1 MNDDA
6 VVKIM
11 QSLGL
16 DYSPAIQSTIKFEKS
31 IADLNKQLAQLKAI
45 AIQSA
50 NDINKAFSSQFGIS
64 ANNKII
70 FDQFGKPLKIIKE
83 EAKAT
88 SSHMKDM
95 AKNIS
100 IVQLE
105 QMKAQAAA
113 IQQRVATKELSQE
126 YGVQA
131 ATIREQLNI
140 LQARLQAEG
149 KLTAEEVK
157 QTQQLKEQL
166 DILRHQTR
174 AAVADD
180 IREHPSTFGQE
191 WERRSS
197 WFLTGAL
204 FYGTINAAK
213 EAQQTIKDVEM
224 GMIEIARVMQDS
236 SFVFDEYRDKLF
248 QLGIQYGHTFD
259 NVQQI
264 ALRWAQSGYNVADS
278 LKLTETS
285 LLALNTAELDA
296 KQATEAMIGIMS
308 QWQLQA
314 EDMALVLD
322 KINITADRNAIT
334 SQDLVDGL
342 LRASSAAKIMNLSID
357 ETIALL
363 TVMRE
368 ASGRTGREVGNA
380 LNSILSYIQRPSSI
394 NLLESMGIEV
404 FEDEAKTRFRNV
416 MEIFKDIAA
425 QWDTASDTLKDGFV
439 QAADDAGLFSEELA
453 VALGLQEQFTDLQK
467 RDIAQASAGVY
478 RRNYFI
484 SMIERLNNTQKV
496 LNDLM
501 EAEGYAMRE
510 NAATM
515 ESLEKKQESLKASV
529 ERLAVAIGEAGVA
542 GALKAMADGG
552 TAAINAINDLPKP
565 MRDLVLATTSTFVA
579 VKTLELGMKTF
590 GIQIPGITQ
599 IIASLT
605 SGTWSLTAALK
616 AGAAGIG
623 AFISANAPLLALSAA
638 IGGIVAIT
646 NAIKKQREEAEKA
659 IEVFNK
665 QKDVYNE
672 VNSLL
677 PVYENLAKK
686 TNLTVEENQKLIETK
701 ERLIELLPESKKFID
716 DENLSLEEQIG
727 IIKDLNEVELDRLR
741 INAQKVISDNSAT
754 YEKDKKRL
762 ENLKKLY
769 EENMQL
775 LKDLQ
780 RIELRHMRGDET
792 VILSP
797 EQMELLKVLP
807 EELEKM
813 SREIDELTEK
823 TTAYENAVE
832 TLEMIMN
839 DIGKTMDDT
848 RDSARALGDI
858 VFDTTSAYEGL
869 YKSIREATDDIKI
882 LNQAIHDVKNG
893 QSLSADTIL
902 DLVEK
907 YHLSIDAIKKTK
919 DGYTVEI
926 AALEDLRQA
935 KIKTAIAG
943 AEAAMSDALAVKR
956 QIESNIK
963 NYGLEIEQLGN
974 LVAVRKALSQDTAGW
989 RKRLTMERVEEI
1001 GFEQAVL
1008 EAQEQHIQE
1017 GLALAIEYNKVL
1029 DEIEEIQKR
1038 SQFLQSLISDPY
1050 YGVSTSR
1057 KDKTY
1062 DKTYEN
1068 KALDEALKLLE
1079 HRKRISEETQDTIK
1093 AEIAELYRINSLYVK
1108 TVEERMNMAER
1119 IYAAEKRLRD
1129 RTLQD
1134 SINWINEMKSLGK
1147 LSIEEEIAAWE
1158 RVRKNQSDNAEAVK
1172 QATINLYRLR
1182 NQLMTESYSREENYI
1197 KHLTKLGI
1205 LSVEEQIEKY
1215 RQLYQYKANS
1225 LQEEQARV
1233 ENLFDLYKRLISDQ
1247 QRTIKVAHD
1256 ERISQIEE
1264 EAERR
1269 KQAQKQIIEGIEK
1282 ELELLNRQEQEY
1294 DHEKRMA
1301 DLREQLAYWQV
1312 RTSEQARQK
1321 VAEITKQIEEEERK
1335 YAVELRRQE
1344 LEEKKKLAQEE
1355 IDNIEARTK
1364 EEREKLEKA
1373 YNEIEIA
1380 FDEHSIN
1387 MIALAAT
1394 MWSGAYEEFEKNYL
1408 IPIQNALRNM
1418 DLDTVDSIL
1427 SGVDDFAQD
1436 VFNRTYNTTN
1446 AQVYRLANQILE
1458 YKRQYEYGGD
1468 KSAAERA
1475 KPIYAEL
1482 EKLNPY
1488 VAEVLHRSNTKQAE
1502 EFIKSLPRM
1511 HTGGKTLSYGAVYMK
1526 PGELVFPPDLS
1537 IKLEGLIKALYHRP
1551 INQTSTITDN
1561 RKDVRIDTLLNI
1573 ENNYMEDEVDSEIL
1587 SRNLQRALASLI

>member
-50 NDINKAFSSQFGIS
+50 NDINKAFSSQFGMS

-83 EAKAT
+83 EAKET

-131 ATIREQLNI
+131 TTLRDQLNI
-140 LQARLQAEG
+140 IQARLQAEG

-248 QLGIQYGHTFD
+248 QLGIQYGQTFD

-296 KQATEAMIGIMS
+296 TQATEAMIGIMS

-314 EDMALVLD
+314 EDMALVMD
-322 KINITADRNAIT
+322 KINITADRNSIT

-342 LRASSAAKIMNLSID
+342 LRASSAARIMNLSID

-394 NLLESMGIEV
+394 NLLESMGIEM

-416 MEIFKDIAA
+416 MEVFKDIEA

-478 RRNYFI
+478 RRNYYI
-484 SMIERLNNTQKV
+484 SMIERLNDTQKV

-529 ERLAVAIGEAGVA
+529 ERLAVAIGEAGAA

-565 MRDLVLATTSTFVA
+565 MRDLILATTSTFVA

-590 GIQIPGITQ
+590 GIQLPGITQ

-616 AGAAGIG
+616 AGATGIG
-623 AFISANAPLLALSAA
+623 AFVSANAPLLALSAA
-638 IGGIVAIT
+638 VGVIVAIT
-646 NAIKKQREEAEKA
+646 NSIKKQREEAEKA
-659 IEVFNK
+659 IEVFNE
-665 QKDVYNE
+665 QKDIYNE
-672 VNSLL
+672 VNNLI
-677 PVYENLAKK
+677 PIYENLAS
-686 TNLTVEENQKLIETK
+686 TTALTAEENQKLTETK

-716 DENLSLEEQIG
+716 DENLSLEEQID

-762 ENLKKLY
+762 EKIKDLYDENL
-769 EENMQL
+769 QL

-780 RIELRHMRGDET
+780 RIELRVLRGDET
-792 VILSP
+792 AFLTN
-797 EQMELLKVLP
+797 EQMELLKALPIVL
-807 EELEKM
+807 EDLKEEMDELE
-813 SREIDELTEK
+813 TK
-823 TTAYENAVE
+823 TTAYEQALE

-848 RDSARALGDI
+848 GDSASDLGGI

-869 YKSIREATDDIKI
+869 YKSIREATGDIKT

-907 YHLSIDAIKKTK
+907 YHLSVDAIRETT

-926 AALEDLRQA
+926 EALENLRGA
-935 KIKTAIAG
+935 KIKAAIDG

-974 LVAVRKALSQDTAGW
+974 LVEVRKALSQDTGGW
-989 RKRLTMERVEEI
+989 RQRVTANRAEEI
-1001 GFEQAVL
+1001 GLEAAML
-1008 EAQEQHIQE
+1008 EAQEQHIRE
-1017 GLALAIEYNKVL
+1017 GLTLAREYNKVL
-1029 DEIEEIQKR
+1029 DEIENIQKR
-1038 SQFLQSLISDPY
+1038 SQFLQGLISDPY

-1057 KDKTY
+1057 KDK
-1062 DKTYEN
+1062 KYEN

-1093 AEIAELYRINSLYVK
+1093 AEIAELHRITSLYVK
-1108 TVEERMNMAER
+1108 TAEERMNMAER

-1134 SINWINEMKSLGK
+1134 SINWINERKSLGE

-1172 QATINLYRLR
+1172 QATVNLYRLR
-1182 NQLMTESYSREENYI
+1182 NQLMTESYSQEENYI

-1205 LSVEEQIEKY
+1205 LSAEEQIEKY

-1282 ELELLNRQEQEY
+1282 ELELLDKREQEY

-1355 IDNIEARTK
+1355 IDNIEARAK

-1387 MIALAAT
+1387 MIALAST
-1394 MWSGAYEEFEKNYL
+1394 MWQGAYEEFEKNYL

-1418 DLDTVDSIL
+1418 DLDTVGSIL

-1482 EKLNPY
+1482 EKLNPS
-1488 VAEVLHRSNTKQAE
+1488 VAEALHRSNTKQAE

-1537 IKLEGLIKALYHRP
+1537 IKLEGLIAALYHRP

>member
-6 VVKIM
+6 IVKIM

-45 AIQSA
+45 AIQNA
-50 NDINKAFSSQFGIS
+50 KDINKAFSSQFGMS

-83 EAKAT
+83 EAKET
-88 SSHMKDM
+88 SSHIKDM

-131 ATIREQLNI
+131 TTLRDQLNI
-140 LQARLQAEG
+140 IQARLQAEG

-166 DILRHQTR
+166 DILKHQTR

-204 FYGTINAAK
+204 FYGMINAAK

-248 QLGIQYGHTFD
+248 QLGIQYGQTFD

-296 KQATEAMIGIMS
+296 TQATEAMIGIMS

-314 EDMALVLD
+314 EDMALVMD

-342 LRASSAAKIMNLSID
+342 LRSSSAARIMNLSID

-394 NLLESMGIEV
+394 NLLESMGIEM

-416 MEIFKDIAA
+416 MEVFKDIEA

-478 RRNYFI
+478 RRNYYI
-484 SMIERLNNTQKV
+484 GMIERLNDTQKV

-501 EAEGYAMRE
+501 EAEGHAMRE

-529 ERLAVAIGEAGVA
+529 ERLAVAIGEAGAA

-565 MRDLVLATTSTFVA
+565 MRDLILATTSTFVA

-590 GIQIPGITQ
+590 GIQLPGITQ
-599 IIASLT
+599 IIGSLT

-616 AGAAGIG
+616 AGATGIG
-623 AFISANAPLLALSAA
+623 AFVSANAPLLALSAA
-638 IGGIVAIT
+638 VGVIVAIT
-646 NAIKKQREEAEKA
+646 NSIKKQREEAEKA
-659 IEVFNK
+659 IEVFNE
-665 QKDVYNE
+665 QKDIYNE
-672 VNSLL
+672 VNNLI
-677 PVYENLAKK
+677 PIYENLAS
-686 TNLTVEENQKLIETK
+686 TTALTAEENQKLTETK
-701 ERLIELLPESKKFID
+701 ERLTELLPESKKFID
-716 DENLSLEEQIG
+716 DENLSLEEQID

-741 INAQKVISDNSAT
+741 INAQKVISDNSVT

-762 ENLKKLY
+762 EEIKDLYDENL
-769 EENMQL
+769 QL

-780 RIELRHMRGDET
+780 RIELRVLRGDET
-792 VILSP
+792 AFLTT
-797 EQMELLKVLP
+797 EQMELLKALPTVL
-807 EELEKM
+807 EDLKEEMDELE
-813 SREIDELTEK
+813 TK
-823 TTAYENAVE
+823 TTAYEQALE
-832 TLEMIMN
+832 TLEQIIN
-839 DIGKTMDDT
+839 AIGKTMDNTGKAAND
-848 RDSARALGDI
+848 LGYT
-858 VFDTTSAYEGL
+858 FTTVYQNMSG
-869 YKSIREATDDIKI
+869 SINEVSSDLKL
-882 LNQAIHDVKNG
+882 LNQAIYDVNNG
-893 QSLSADTIL
+893 QTLSADTIL

-935 KIKTAIAG
+935 KLKTAIDG

-956 QIESNIK
+956 QIESNLK
-963 NYGLEIEQLGN
+963 NYELEIEQLGN
-974 LVAVRKALSQDTAGW
+974 LVAARKALSQDTDGW
-989 RKRLTMERVEEI
+989 RKRLTMARVEEI

-1017 GLALAIEYNKVL
+1017 GLALAKEYNKVL
-1029 DEIEEIQKR
+1029 DEIEDIQKR
-1038 SQFLQSLISDPY
+1038 SQFLQGLISDPY

-1057 KDKTY
+1057 KDK
-1062 DKTYEN
+1062 KYEN

-1093 AEIAELYRINSLYVK
+1093 AEIAELNRINSLYVK
-1108 TVEERMNMAER
+1108 TAEERMNMAER

-1134 SINWINEMKSLGK
+1134 SINWINERKSLGE

-1158 RVRKNQSDNAEAVK
+1158 RILSNQSDNQEAVK
-1172 QATINLYRLR
+1172 QATVNLYRLR
-1182 NQLMTESYSREENYI
+1182 NQLMTESYSQEENYI

-1205 LSVEEQIEKY
+1205 LSAEEQIEKY

-1233 ENLFDLYKRLISDQ
+1233 ENLFNLYKKLITDQ
-1247 QRTIKVAHD
+1247 QKTVRIVHD
-1256 ERISQIEE
+1256 EKIRQIEE
-1264 EAERR
+1264 EANKR
-1269 KQAQKQIIEGIEK
+1269 KTAQEDIIKGIEK

-1335 YAVELRRQE
+1335 YAVDLRRQE
-1344 LEEKKKLAQEE
+1344 LEDKKKIAQEE
-1355 IDNIEARTK
+1355 IRNIDDKAK
-1364 EEREKLEKA
+1364 EEKEKLKKA
-1373 YNEIEIA
+1373 YSEIEIA

-1394 MWSGAYEEFEKNYL
+1394 MWSGAYEEFEKHYL
-1408 IPIQNALRNM
+1408 IPLENALRNA
-1418 DLDTVDSIL
+1418 DYGSVESIL
-1427 SGVDDFAQD
+1427 SGVDDFAKD
-1436 VFNRTYNTTN
+1436 TFDRTYNSTN
-1446 AQVYRLANQILE
+1446 AQVYRLASQILE
-1458 YKRQYEYGGD
+1458 LKRQYEYGGD
-1468 KSAAERA
+1468 KSAAQRA
-1475 KPIYAEL
+1475 IPIYDEL
-1482 EKLNPY
+1482 TKLNPR
-1488 VAEVLHRSNTKQAE
+1488 VADVLHRSNTAQAE
-1502 EFIKSLPRM
+1502 EFIKTLPKM
-1511 HTGGKTLSYGAVYMK
+1511 HSGGKTLSYGAVYMK

-1537 IKLEGLIKALYHRP
+1537 IKLESLISALYHRP
-1551 INQTSTITDN
+1551 ISQTHSTFTDN
-1561 RKDVRIDTLLNI
+1561 RKDLHIGNLLNI
-1573 ENNYMEDEVDSEIL
+1573 ENNYMEDEVDGEIL
-1587 SRNLQRALASLI
+1587 TRYLQRTLASII